1 MRRSIAAVAAALTL
15 GLGLIAAA
23 PAEAGGKNGPKH
35 GFKHGY
41 GHGAKYG
48 AKHGAKHPAVH
59 RHVRRH
65 VRGHVHRSG
74 PQWTRRAGH
83 DRYHRH
89 GGRHGGDG
97 DRLLAA
103 VGIIAGAKV
112 AAAYLQGP
120 PVQETT
126 VIYAAPPQ
134 PRACYQVMVPYPN
147 AYGGYTYAPQLQCH

>member
-1 MRRSIAAVAAALTL
+1 MRRSLAMVAAALTL

-41 GHGAKYG
+41 GHGYGQGYGQGYAHG
-48 AKHGAKHPAVH
+48 AKHGAKH
-59 RHVRRH
+59 RHVRRDAT
-65 VRGHVHRSG
+65 R
-74 PQWTRRAGH
+74 WTRRAAPH
-83 DRYHRH
+83 RYHRH
-89 GGRHGGDG
+89 PRRHGGDG

-134 PRACYQVMVPYPN
+134 PRTCYQVMVPYPN
-147 AYGGYTYAPQLQCH
+147 AYGGYTYAPQLQCQ